1 MAYSSGQ
8 EKGTQEEKEILL
20 KKKEEQRQKQEKE
33 KREYEDHL
41 QRLRNLI
48 KEDRKN
54 NLEKAQIEI
63 DGLIAMQTVSLK
75 NSHIRPLT
83 ANRDTQTVSPNSE
96 EIRIKIIHDTKKKL
110 HILKTDATV
119 GDLKNILKTDF
130 GIKNQ
135 RHLFLQRVR
144 LILVQKKH
152 FLRILVCQIWTQ
164 YMYTAYNSRCGCNKI
179 ITAVLLRIQK
189 TS

>member
-130 GIKNQ
+130 GIKKPKA
-135 RHLFLQRVR
+135 F
-144 LILVQKKH
+144 IS
-152 FLRILVCQIWTQ
+152 
-164 YMYTAYNSRCGCNKI
+164 TAGEIDFSTEK
-179 ITAVLLRIQK
+179 TLLKDIGVSDMD
-189 TS
+189 TIYVHSL